1 MPQCAVRLFR
11 ERDGRIPFHDWLLS
25 LTRPSKRQNLSAVA
39 KIRTVLSALGTEG
52 HELRRPISA
61 PLRDGIHELRVRD
74 KRVHYRVLY
83 FFDGP
88 GVAVIALGCTK
99 EDEVG
104 DVEID
109 RATQYRNTYLRDR
122 FGHTA

>member
-1 MPQCAVRLFR
+1 MPQCAVRLYR

-39 KIRTVLSALGTEG
+39 KIRTVLSALGRDG
-52 HELRRPISA
+52 HTLRRPISA

-74 KRVHYRVLY
+74 RRVHYRVLY

-88 GVAVIALGCTK
+88 AVAVIALGCTK
-99 EDEVG
+99 EVEVS
-104 DVEID
+104 DAEID
-109 RATQYRNTYLRDR
+109 RAAQYRNAFLSDR
-122 FGHTA
+122 SAHLA